1 VDLGEMMVT
10 VGAGEWGKARG
21 GRGPHIAMRQLT
33 RRRRRRLTRC
43 NSCVNDEWVH
53 ERGRI
58 EHKPY
63 FIRRSTGF
71 SENLLSNE
79 HNLFLKNRKIHNQR
93 TLSYFMT

>member
-10 VGAGEWGKARG
+10 VGKGEWGKARG
-21 GRGPHIAMRQLT
+21 GRGANVAMRQLT
-33 RRRRRRLTRC
+33 RQRRQWLTHC
-43 NSCVNDEWVH
+43 NSYVDNEWVH

-71 SENLLSNE
+71 S
-79 HNLFLKNRKIHNQR
+79 
-93 TLSYFMT
+93 